1 MGRLIGIARREKK
14 RAEMEVLEETDISEQ
29 TGVANDSR
37 GKPGKRQ
44 VTVISAEAWTAA
56 CNDLDQQIPW
66 TTRRA
71 NLLVGDIALPRRT
84 GDVIEI
90 GSVRLLVT
98 MEVDP
103 CSRMDE
109 QYEGLRAALTPEWR
123 GGVACTV
130 LEGGTVRLGDS
141 VSIVAAADST

>member
-14 RAEMEVLEETDISEQ
+14 RAAMETLQRAEISEQ

-37 GKPGKRQ
+37 GKPGERQ
-44 VTVISAEAWTAA
+44 VTVVSAAAWEAA
-56 CNDLDQQIPW
+56 CEALGRQIPW

-71 NLLVGDIALPRRT
+71 NLLVEDFDLPKRT

-90 GSVRLLVT
+90 GNVRLLVT

-109 QYEGLRAALTPEWR
+109 QFEGLKAALTPDWR

-130 LEGGTVRLGDS
+130 LKGGSVRLGDD
-141 VSIVAAADST
+141 VAIVPADD